1 MKTIIL
7 TGGGTAGHC
16 TPHFALLDILRNRF
30 DNIYYIGSTGGMEEK
45 LVKEQNLPFFGIDT
59 VKLIRN
65 NLLKNVG
72 LPFKFIKSVNQAKNI
87 LKNLKPDV
95 VFSKG
100 GYVGLPVTISA
111 SKLKIPVVVH
121 ESDLTL
127 GLANKIASKFA
138 KHTLT
143 SFESTAKSIKNG
155 VYVGSPIRQELFSI
169 SKNSALKYWN
179 FSNNLPVLLVTGGS
193 QGAKA
198 LNKAVLSIA
207 STLLKN
213 FQILHVVGKGNLSN
227 FTHPNYRQVEFADMK
242 YCYPACDY
250 CISRAGANTAFEL
263 IALKKPT
270 LFIPLPKGSS
280 RGDQID
286 NAKYFENKNLSLTLL
301 QENLTNKT
309 LLSNIDKLVQNKSC
323 LISNMNNLPLK
334 HTNEEICK
342 ILCNYWLNRIFVI

>member
-16 TPHFALLDILRNRF
+16 VPHFALLDLLYTHF
-30 DNIYYIGSTGGMEEK
+30 DKIYYIGSTGGMEER
-45 LVKEQNLPFFGIDT
+45 LVKERNLPYFSIDP

-65 NLLKNVG
+65 SPLKNIFM
-72 LPFKFIKSVNQAKNI
+72 PFGFVKSISQAKNV
-87 LKNLKPDV
+87 LKELKPDV

-111 SKLKIPVVVH
+111 SRLKIPVVIH

-138 KHTLT
+138 NHTLT
-143 SFESTAKSIKNG
+143 SFEPTSKLVKNG
-155 VYVGSPIRQELFSI
+155 VYVGSPIRKELFSI
-169 SKNSALKYWN
+169 PKDTALKYWN
-179 FSNNLPVLLVTGGS
+179 LNNVLPVILVTGGS

-198 LNKAVLSIA
+198 LNTAILSVA
-207 STLLKN
+207 SILLKK
-213 FQILHVVGKGNLSN
+213 FQIIHVVGKGNLTN
-227 FTHPNYRQVEFADMK
+227 FTHPNYRQVEYADMK
-242 YCYPACDY
+242 YCYSACDY

-263 IALKKPT
+263 MALKKPT

-286 NAKYFENKNLSLTLL
+286 NAKYFENKNLSITLL
-301 QENLTNKT
+301 QENLTKQS
-309 LLSNIDKLVQNKSC
+309 LLSNINKLVNNKDC
-323 LISNMNNLPLK
+323 LISNMNKLPLK
-334 HTNEEICK
+334 HTNQEICK
-342 ILCNYWLNRIFVI
+342 ILCKY

>member
-16 TPHFALLDILRNRF
+16 TPHFALLNLLRNHF
-30 DNIYYIGSTGGMEEK
+30 DNIYYIGQMGGMEEK
-45 LVKEQNLPFFGIDT
+45 LVKEQNLPFYGIDT

-65 NLLKNVG
+65 NLLKNFS
-72 LPFKFIKSVNQAKNI
+72 LPIKFIKSINQAKSI
-87 LKNLKPDV
+87 LKDLKPDV

-111 SKLKIPVVVH
+111 SKLDIPVVVH

-143 SFESTAKSIKNG
+143 SFESTAKLVKNG
-155 VYVGSPIRQELFSI
+155 IFVGSPIREELFSI
-169 SKNSALKYWN
+169 PKETALKFWN
-179 FSNNLPVLLVTGGS
+179 FSNTLPVLLVTGGS

-198 LNKAVLSIA
+198 LNNAILSSA
-207 STLLKN
+207 QKLLN
-213 FQILHVVGKGNLSN
+213 RFQILHIVGKGNLSN

-263 IALKKPT
+263 ISLKKPT

-286 NAKYFENKNLSLTLL
+286 NAKYFESKNLSYTLL
-301 QENLTNKT
+301 QENLNNQSLINSINKLVDNKT
-309 LLSNIDKLVQNKSC
+309 C
-323 LISNMNNLPLK
+323 LISNMNKLPLK
-334 HTNEEICK
+334 HTNKEICK
-342 ILCNYWLNRIFVI
+342 ILCRYWLV